1 MVLFQLSSDG
11 LPEQNSLHP
20 DRLSSRDG
28 VPEVGMLE
36 LLLHV
41 VVELLQIDLEG
52 VVFQVVVQLEIVM
65 GQDVLVDE
73 PDGKGVAEDGPEL
86 LHQVQSQGGPAVS
99 VSVQDSKERVQ
110 VVLPKSAQD
119 FVLHHSVG
127 ER

>member
-1 MVLFQLSSDG
+1 MILFQLSSYG
-11 LPEQNSLHP
+11 FPEQNSLHP
-20 DRLSSRDG
+20 DRLSPRDG

-65 GQDVLVDE
+65 GQDALVDE

-99 VSVQDSKERVQ
+99 VCVQDSKERVQ
-110 VVLPKSAQD
+110 VVLPKGAQEPR
-119 FVLHHSVG
+119 SSSWC
-127 ER
+127 R